1 MQFINAIKFVLPYAA
16 VLLLLLLLTE
26 ATSMDVCVERVLAF
40 SELVNCHNA
49 WQVVVVVA
57 TVVVRGGNCKQKFS
71 VQFYFFYF
79 FRFCVCSHWII
90 HICLVLCGEFCA
102 SFIPC
107 VSKRES
113 IRSAGLVEALDRL
126 NILFILPD
134 QLI

>member
-1 MQFINAIKFVLPYAA
+1 MPDK
-16 VLLLLLLLTE
+16 LLLLLLLLWLLE
-26 ATSMDVCVERVLAF
+26 GEIVNKNSVF
-40 SELVNCHNA
+40 S
-49 WQVVVVVA
+49 
-57 TVVVRGGNCKQKFS
+57 FI
-71 VQFYFFYF
+71 FFYF